1 MSKGTAAI
9 DVTAPFL
16 SQAMVLFPSTYRVI
30 GSSRSI
36 APDTVRLIVESEDI
50 AGHDML
56 MTCEV
61 RDTGRT
67 RTVIMIPCGRV
78 EQP

>member
-9 DVTAPFL
+9 DVEASCLP
-16 SQAMVLFPSTYRVI
+16 QALMLFPSTYSVI
-30 GSSRSI
+30 GSSCSI

-61 RDTGRT
+61 RNAGST
-67 RTVIMIPCGRV
+67 RTVVMIPCGKTER
-78 EQP
+78 P